1 MKRIVKFRGKSKRT
15 GEWLYGDLVRNAEDA
30 FV

>member
-1 MKRIVKFRGKSKRT
+1 MRQFTFRGKSKKT